1 MTNKIHE
8 GPSRSSRSSRL
19 SLAVIA
25 VAALLAGCT
34 RIETGE
40 VGLRVG
46 IDKQISGA
54 ELLPGSFN
62 QTLFGDVLTFPVRD
76 IAVLLENKQ
85 PLTSDNST
93 LKDFDMTLVYSIN
106 PSAVSDLW
114 TTKSRSFHAFS
125 RDDRDWI
132 LMHGYMT
139 TVTNNAAYKA
149 VREYKAL
156 SVADNR
162 QKIESEI
169 KRIVTETL
177 ASEGLGTALSVS
189 LVQVRSVMPADDIIA
204 SANAV
209 VTAQNALR
217 AKEIEVETAKK
228 EAERIA
234 ALNTNS
240 KAIEYMNAQAQL
252 KIAEGVAAG
261 KVQTIVV
268 PYDFKGIVNANPR

>member
-1 MTNKIHE
+1 MAHFELLRPARI
-8 GPSRSSRSSRL
+8 
-19 SLAVIA
+19 
-25 VAALLAGCT
+25 ALLLLSCVTALSGCT

-46 IDKQISGA
+46 LDKQISGN

-76 IAVLLENKQ
+76 IAVIVENRN
-85 PLTSDNST
+85 PLTADNST

-106 PSAVSDLW
+106 PASVSDLW
-114 TTKSRSFHAFS
+114 TKKSRSFHAFEN
-125 RDDRDWI
+125 DTKDWI
-132 LMHGYMT
+132 LMHGYMN
-139 TVTNNAAYKA
+139 TVANNAAYKA

-162 QKIESEI
+162 QKIEAEI

-177 ASEGLGTALSVS
+177 AAEGLASALSVS
-189 LVQVRSVMPADDIIA
+189 LVQVRNVLPADDIIA

-234 ALNTNS
+234 ALNANS

-252 KIAEGVAAG
+252 KIAEGIAAG
-261 KVQTIVV
+261 KVNTIVV
-268 PYDFKGIVNANPR
+268 PYDFKGIVNANSR

>member
-1 MTNKIHE
+1 MSKRHKQ
-8 GPSRSSRSSRL
+8 RRVALALLL
-19 SLAVIA
+19 SC
-25 VAALLAGCT
+25 AALMTACS

-46 IDKQISGA
+46 LDKQISGT

-62 QTLFGDVLTFPVRD
+62 QTLIGDVLTFPVRD
-76 IAVLLENKQ
+76 IAVTLDNKN
-85 PLTSDNST
+85 PLTADNST
-93 LKDFDMTLVYSIN
+93 LKDFDLTLVYSIS
-106 PSAVSDLW
+106 PSSVSDLW
-114 TTKSRSFHAFS
+114 TTKSRSFHAYNA
-125 RDDRDWI
+125 DERDWV
-132 LMHGYMT
+132 LMHTYMS

-149 VREYKAL
+149 VRGYKAL

-162 QKIESEI
+162 QQIEQEI
-169 KRIVTETL
+169 KRIVSETL
-177 ASEGLGTALSVS
+177 ASEKLAQALTVS
-189 LVQVRSVMPADDIIA
+189 LVQLRNVLPADDIIA

-217 AKEIEVETAKK
+217 AKEIEVETARK

-240 KAIEYMNAQAQL
+240 RAIEYMNAQAQL

-261 KVQTIVV
+261 KVNTIVV
-268 PYDFKGIVNANPR
+268 PYDFKGMVNANSR

>member
-1 MTNKIHE
+1 MNTKNTVR
-8 GPSRSSRSSRL
+8 RSVL
-19 SLAVIA
+19 SIGVLAA
-25 VAALLAGCT
+25 AALLGGCT
-34 RIETGE
+34 RVETGE

-46 IDKQISGA
+46 IDKQISGT
-54 ELLPGSFN
+54 ELMPGSFN

-76 IAVLLENKQ
+76 IAVTIENRQ
-85 PLTSDNST
+85 PLTADNST

-106 PSAVSDLW
+106 PSSVSDLW
-114 TTKSRSFHAFS
+114 TKKSRSFHLH
-125 RDDRDWI
+125 DREAGDWI
-132 LMHGYMT
+132 LMHGYMN
-139 TVTNNAAYKA
+139 TVANNAAYKA

-156 SVADNR
+156 QVADNR
-162 QKIESEI
+162 QKIEGEI

-177 ASEGLGTALSVS
+177 TSEGLNTSLSVS

-234 ALNTNS
+234 ALNANS

-252 KIAEGVAAG
+252 KIAEGVASG
-261 KVQTIVV
+261 KVQAIVV
-268 PYDFKGIVNANPR
+268 PFDFKGIVNAGSR

>member
-1 MTNKIHE
+1 MSPFK
-8 GPSRSSRSSRL
+8 PRSITTTVAL
-19 SLAVIA
+19 LTL
-25 VAALLAGCT
+25 AALTTACT

-46 IDKQISGA
+46 VDKQISGA

-76 IAVLLENKQ
+76 IAVVLENKN
-85 PLTSDNST
+85 PLTADNST
-93 LKDFDMTLVYSIN
+93 LKDFDMTLVYSVN
-106 PSAVSDLW
+106 PSSVSDLW
-114 TTKSRSFHAFS
+114 TTKSRSFHTYDSGAK
-125 RDDRDWI
+125 DWY
-132 LMHGYMT
+132 LMHGYMN
-139 TVTNNAAYKA
+139 TVANNAAYKA

-162 QKIESEI
+162 QKIEAEI

-177 ASEGLGTALSVS
+177 TSEGLAASLSVS
-189 LVQVRSVMPADDIIA
+189 LVQVRNVLPADDIIA

-234 ALNTNS
+234 ALNANS

-252 KIAEGVAAG
+252 KIAEGIAAG
-261 KVQTIVV
+261 KVNTIVV
-268 PYDFKGIVNANPR
+268 PYDFKGIVNANTK

>member
-1 MTNKIHE
+1 MKHRTHLVL
-8 GPSRSSRSSRL
+8 GTLGLAMLL
-19 SLAVIA
+19 SA
-25 VAALLAGCT
+25 CT

-46 IDKQISGA
+46 IDKQTSGT

-62 QTLFGDVLTFPVRD
+62 QTLFGEVLTFPVRD
-76 IAVLLENKQ
+76 IAVQLDNKT

-106 PSAVSDLW
+106 PSSVSELW
-114 TTKSRSFHAFS
+114 TTKSRSFHS
-125 RDDRDWI
+125 YDRDAKDWV
-132 LMHGYMT
+132 LMHSFMT
-139 TVTNNAAYKA
+139 TIVNNAAYKA
-149 VREYKAL
+149 VRDYKAL
-156 SVADNR
+156 AVADNR
-162 QKIESEI
+162 QKIEAEI
-169 KRIVTETL
+169 KRLVTETL
-177 ASEGLGTALSVS
+177 KADKLDGALSVT
-189 LVQVRSVMPADDIIA
+189 LVQVRNVLPADDIIA

-234 ALNTNS
+234 ALNANS

-252 KIAEGVAAG
+252 KIAEGIAEG
-261 KVQTIVV
+261 KVNTIVV
-268 PYDFKGIVNANPR
+268 PYDFKGIVNAGTGR

>member
-1 MTNKIHE
+1 MSTHKTTIR
-8 GPSRSSRSSRL
+8 PVT
-19 SLAVIA
+19 LALLMA
-25 VAALLAGCT
+25 AAALSACT

-54 ELLPGSFN
+54 ELMPGSFN

-76 IAVLLENKQ
+76 IAVTLDNKN
-85 PLTSDNST
+85 PLTADNST
-93 LKDFDMTLVYSIN
+93 LKDFDLTLVYSIN
-106 PSAVSDLW
+106 PSSVSDLW
-114 TTKSRSFHAFS
+114 STKSRSFHAYN
-125 RDDRDWI
+125 RDERDWI
-132 LMHGYMT
+132 LMHSFMT
-139 TVTNNAAYKA
+139 TVANNAAYKA

-162 QKIESEI
+162 QKIEQEI

-177 ASEGLGTALSVS
+177 AAEKLDQALSVT
-189 LVQVRSVMPADDIIA
+189 LVQVRNVLPADDIIA

-234 ALNTNS
+234 ALNANS

-252 KIAEGVAAG
+252 KIAEGIAAG
-261 KVQTIVV
+261 KVNTIVV
-268 PYDFKGIVNANPR
+268 PYDFKGIVNANAR